1 MSKYIKEDLEKMLRE
16 HTKNQAKLTEV
27 ELKKEGYEKKLE
39 YAGTVNEETD
49 KEVIESMQLAGQAYD
64 SIHSNTN
71 KISDTTANT
80 AIRYQK
86 EMRHVN
92 IEDRAYLE
100 RKISELTELKDDLD
114 KKIVRV
120 KNLLQQL
127 SAEEEFIIKIYYMQK
142 AKWDYVSQQ
151 YCIEFQK
158 PKSINQ
164 LLNIRDSAIKSM
176 LEVLNIGE
184 WKIVIKLWLNLDVIL
199 ILR

>member
-27 ELKKEGYEKKLE
+27 ELKKEGYEKNLE

-71 KISDTTANT
+71 KVSDTTANT
-80 AIRYQK
+80 AMRYVK
-86 EMRHVN
+86 EMHHVN
-92 IEDRAYLE
+92 VEDRAYLE
-100 RKISELTELKDDLD
+100 RKISELTEIKDDLD

-151 YCIEFQK
+151 YCVEFQK

-164 LLNIRDSAIKSM
+164 LLNIRDSAIESM
-176 LEVLNIGE
+176 LDVLNIGE
-184 WKIVIKLWLNLDVIL
+184 
-199 ILR
+199 

>member
-71 KISDTTANT
+71 KISDITANT
-80 AIRYQK
+80 AMRYQK

-92 IEDRAYLE
+92 VENRAYLE
-100 RKISELTELKDDLD
+100 RKISELAELKEELD

-164 LLNIRDSAIKSM
+164 LLNIRDSAIESM

-184 WKIVIKLWLNLDVIL
+184 
-199 ILR
+199 